1 MLNYQKLDPK
11 LIQVWEQIKDSD
23 KKTLDVFIKFSRQ
36 LDNDELNLLKNKGI
50 NIKNTEK
57 KIITAALSKN
67 EIEDLSDKP
76 WIKQL
81 NLSRTL
87 KPLD

>member
-1 MLNYQKLDPK
+1 MLNYQKLDPQ
-11 LIQVWEQIKDSD
+11 LIQVWEEIKDSE
-23 KKTLDVFIKFSRQ
+23 KKALNIFIKFSRP
-36 LDNDELNLLKNKGI
+36 LNNNELNLLKSKGI
-50 NIKNTEK
+50 NIKDVEK
-57 KIITAALSKN
+57 KIITAVLSKK

-81 NLSRTL
+81 NLSRKL

>member
-11 LIQVWEQIKDSD
+11 LNQVWEEIKDSE
-23 KKTLDVFIKFSRQ
+23 KKTLDVFIKFSRP
-36 LDNDELNLLKNKGI
+36 LNNNELNILESKGI
-50 NIKNTEK
+50 HIKDIK
-57 KIITAALSKN
+57 KRIVTAVLSKN
-67 EIEDLSDKP
+67 EIEDLSDKS

-81 NLSRTL
+81 NLSRKL